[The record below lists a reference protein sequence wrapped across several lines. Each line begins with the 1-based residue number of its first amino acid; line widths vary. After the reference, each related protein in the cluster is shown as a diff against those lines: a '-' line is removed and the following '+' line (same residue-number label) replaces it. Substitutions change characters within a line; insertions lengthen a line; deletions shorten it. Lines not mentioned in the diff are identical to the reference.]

1 MSKNNGF
8 GCSYGSAA
16 EVPAVRF
23 ASGLLPAKFFISS
36 SRFLLRPDVFTFT
49 STLRLVLFY
58 AISTELRV
66 GSYFSLI
73 GASIF
78 SFALLGF

>member
-66 GSYFSLI
+66 GSYFTLI

>member
-1 MSKNNGF
+1 M
-8 GCSYGSAA
+8 
-16 EVPAVRF
+16 VLAVATAQLLKFRRF
-23 ASGLLPAKFFISS
+23 DLLPAKFFISL

-66 GSYFSLI
+66 GSYFTLI

>member
-23 ASGLLPAKFFISS
+23 ASGLLPAKFFISL

-66 GSYFSLI
+66 GSYFTLI
-73 GASIF
+73 GGSIF